1 MKVYKGKI
9 KGEGLKF
16 GIIVSRFN
24 EFVSQKL
31 LEGALDALERH
42 QASKENIEIFW
53 VTGSFEIPS
62 LAARLIEKEK
72 FNALICLGAIIRG
85 DTSHFE
91 LISNQ
96 VSRGISTLALKA
108 NIPLVFGII
117 TADTLEQA
125 IERAGTKM
133 GNKGW
138 DAAITA
144 MEMANLY
151 KEIEES

>member
-24 EFVSQKL
+24 EFVTQKL

-42 QASKENIEIFW
+42 DAPGENIEIFW
-53 VTGSFEIPS
+53 VPGSFEIPS
-62 LAARLIEKEK
+62 LVARLIEGKR
-72 FNALICLGAIIRG
+72 FDALICLGAIIRG
-85 DTSHFE
+85 DTPHFE

-96 VSRGISTLALKA
+96 VSRGISALALKA
-108 NIPLVFGII
+108 NIPLIFGIV

-138 DAAITA
+138 SAAMAA

>member
-1 MKVYKGKI
+1 VKIYKGKI

-42 QASKENIEIFW
+42 QASKENIEVFW
-53 VTGSFEIPS
+53 VPGSFEIPS
-62 LAARLIEKEK
+62 VAARLIERKR
-72 FNALICLGAIIRG
+72 FDALICLGAIIRG

-91 LISNQ
+91 LISSQ

-108 NIPLVFGII
+108 NIPLVFGVV
-117 TADTLEQA
+117 TADNLEQA